1 MTARPRTKRWRGWTA
16 RCVEPAEGSHLW
28 TKPARGWSTSAP
40 TNASALQG
48 GDVVGER
55 PALPLSRA
63 VPGLRLFQEACLEA
77 CGSHVRSQ
85 IAEPSSFLG
94 ITPQHLFV
102 QVRADGSLQ
111 AERHARNMH
120 PGA

>member
-1 MTARPRTKRWRGWTA
+1 MDEARA
-16 RCVEPAEGSHLW
+16 R
-28 TKPARGWSTSAP
+28 RSTSALQMHLP
-40 TNASALQG
+40 YRAGMWLESA
-48 GDVVGER
+48 
-55 PALPLSRA
+55 PLCLFREPFLVS
-63 VPGLRLFQEACLEA
+63 GFFQEACLEA
-77 CGSHVRSQ
+77 CGSNVRSQ